1 MTKREFYKQLTKM
14 KFTRIITCEGEKTD
28 YFYIDLPRI
37 RIIFNKWNNK
47 EYGLYVRDVE
57 DNNMCN
63 NLVLKTFKK
72 LDEQKIKFIKKFID
86 FLKGVK

>member
-1 MTKREFYKQLTKM
+1 MRKTDFYKQLIKL
-14 KFTRIITCEGEKTD
+14 KFTRITTCEGEKTD

-57 DNNMCN
+57 DNNMCD